1 MDFKTHLNKYLNDLE
16 IDQLLNSLNKERTS
30 SLVLNLN
37 KLNKEFFL
45 KEHLSLK
52 ELKDLNNAYSFN
64 KNEFEAGKSY
74 LFDNGAYYI
83 MDSASMMVGEL
94 LAPKENDLILDMCA
108 APGGKTIY
116 TNLNNKNLRI
126 VANDVSHS
134 RCLTMSSNIEK
145 LGFNNV
151 IIINFDFLK
160 DKNILNNTFDK
171 IILDAPCSGSAMFRK
186 NEEIEK
192 DWSYE
197 KVLYNSK
204 VQKELLDRAFDL
216 LKDGGELIY
225 STCSF
230 SYEEDEENI
239 FYILNKRNDIELI
252 NLPHIEGEYRNKQL
266 KEAIHLFPHLFNGEG
281 QFIAKFKK
289 IGINKQT
296 INQIYKNNLEKIDK
310 EIINDFSLNFNS
322 YKKINDKLYGC
333 SFHFDNKKIPLIRY
347 GVEIAEIKKN
357 YYLPSFN
364 LAHYLTSSTISLNEE
379 EMKKY
384 IKGETILKKINIK
397 NGYYAVSYNSINL
410 GFIKYVDGVLKNLY
424 PKGLRH

>member
-1 MDFKTHLNKYLNDLE
+1 MDFKTHLKKYLSDEE
-16 IDQLLNSLNKERTS
+16 IDKLLNSLKEDRTS
-30 SLVLNLN
+30 SLVLNLS
-37 KLNKEFFL
+37 KINKESFL
-45 KEHLSLK
+45 KEHPSLK
-52 ELKDLNNAYSFN
+52 KLKDLKNAYSFN

-116 TNLNNKNLRI
+116 TNLNNKNLKI
-126 VANDVSHS
+126 VSNDVSHS

-151 IIINFDFLK
+151 IIINYDFLK

-204 VQKELLDRAFDL
+204 IQKELLDRAFDL
-216 LKDGGELIY
+216 LKEGGELIY

-230 SYEEDEENI
+230 SYEEDEENVL
-239 FYILNKRNDIELI
+239 YILSKRNDIELI
-252 NLPHIEGEYRNKQL
+252 NLPHIEGEYRNNSL
-266 KEAIHLFPHLFNGEG
+266 KETIHLFPYLYNGEG

-289 IGINKQT
+289 VGTNST
-296 INQIYKNNLEKIDK
+296 IYKENNKNNLEKIEK
-310 EIINDFSLNFNS
+310 EIINDFSLDFVS
-322 YKKINDKLYGC
+322 YKRINEKLYGS
-333 SFHFDNKKIPLIRY
+333 SFYFDNKKIPLIRY

-364 LAHYLTSSTISLNEE
+364 LAHFLSTSSIELNEE

-384 IKGETILKKINIK
+384 IKGETIIKKLNIK

-410 GFIKYVDGVLKNLY
+410 GFVKYIDGTLKNLY